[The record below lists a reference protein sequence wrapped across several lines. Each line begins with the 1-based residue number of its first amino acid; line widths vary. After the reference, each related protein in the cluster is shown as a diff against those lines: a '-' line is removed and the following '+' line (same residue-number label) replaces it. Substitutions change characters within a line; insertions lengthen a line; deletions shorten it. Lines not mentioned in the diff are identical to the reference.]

1 MNKGVLFESFK
12 DYSERLN
19 NALNTVGQYQIDQ
32 IHDQIVKRINTNSNI
47 YVFGNG
53 GSQAN
58 AHHIVGDY
66 IKTFSLAGMKLK
78 ISCLADNIC
87 YLTAASNDISYQ
99 EAYSILL
106 GTIIESDDLLIY
118 LSGSGN
124 SLNLVKCA
132 RNAVLKNIYQVSI
145 TSFNGGALKDIVDIG
160 VHVKVNDMEIA
171 EDCQLAIF
179 HYIKQKLMNTFS
191 DKFVNNYMPKY
202 VKRTNEDLVS

>member
-1 MNKGVLFESFK
+1 MDNSSECFSS
-12 DYSERLN
+12 YSERLN
-19 NALNTVGQYQIDQ
+19 KALLSVKQEQIENV
-32 IHDQIVKRINTNSNI
+32 HDEIVKRINSNKSI

-66 IKTFSLAGMKLK
+66 TKTFSLAGLKLK

-106 GTIIESDDLLIY
+106 GTIIESGDLLIY

-132 RNAVLKNIYQVSI
+132 RKASELNICQI
-145 TSFNGGALKDIVDIG
+145 ALTSFNGGALKEIVDIPL
-160 VHVKVNDMEIA
+160 HVKVSDMEIA
-171 EDCQLAIF
+171 EDIQLIIF
-179 HYIKQKLMNTFS
+179 HHIKQKLTKTFA
-191 DKFVNNYMPKY
+191 KYFENNIMPKY
-202 VKRTNEDLVS
+202 EKRTREDLVS

>member
-1 MNKGVLFESFK
+1 MKKKGLFESFNN
-12 DYSERLN
+12 YSERLKI
-19 NALNTVGQYQIDQ
+19 ALNSVKQSQLDL
-32 IHDQIVKRINTNSNI
+32 IHDEIVKRINTNNSI

-58 AHHIVGDY
+58 AHHIVGDFL
-66 IKTFSLAGMKLK
+66 KTFSLSGMKLK

-106 GTIIESDDLLIY
+106 GTIIESNDLLIY

-132 RNAVLKNIYQVSI
+132 RKASLKSIFQVSI

-179 HYIKQKLMNTFS
+179 HYIKQKLMHTFS
-191 DKFVNNYMPKY
+191 EKFEDNYMPKY
-202 VKRTNEDLVS
+202 NKRTNEDLVS

>member
-1 MNKGVLFESFK
+1 MSTNNSFESFK
-12 DYSERLN
+12 SYSKRLS
-19 NALNTVGQYQIDQ
+19 NALKTVDQVQIDQ
-32 IHDQIVKRINTNSNI
+32 IHDEIVKRINTKNSI
-47 YVFGNG
+47 YIFGNG

-66 IKTFSLAGMKLK
+66 IKTFSLAGLKLK

-106 GTIIESDDLLIY
+106 GTVIDSDDLLIY

-132 RNAVLKNIYQVSI
+132 RNASSKHIYQVSI
-145 TSFNGGALKDIVDIG
+145 TSFNGGALKDIVDIPL
-160 VHVKVNDMEIA
+160 HVKVQDMEIA

-191 DKFVNNYMPKY
+191 EKFEDSYMPKY
-202 VKRTNEDLVS
+202 NKRTREDLVS

>member
-19 NALNTVGQYQIDQ
+19 NALNTVEQYQLDQ

-106 GTIIESDDLLIY
+106 GTIIESNDLLIY

-132 RNAVLKNIYQVSI
+132 RNAVFKNIYQVSI

-191 DKFVNNYMPKY
+191 DKFENNYMPKY
-202 VKRTNEDLVS
+202 EKRTNEDLVS